1 VLETVQLIKV
11 VFKLK
16 LQAEF
21 GEARHARRG
30 AKRRARA

>member
-21 GEARHARRG
+21 GEARHARRCK
-30 AKRRARA
+30 AARAR